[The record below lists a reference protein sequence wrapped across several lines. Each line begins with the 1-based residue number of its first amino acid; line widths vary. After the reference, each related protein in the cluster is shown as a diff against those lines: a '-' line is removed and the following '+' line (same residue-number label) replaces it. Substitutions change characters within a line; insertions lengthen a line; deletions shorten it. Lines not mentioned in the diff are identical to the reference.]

1 MSIESQ
7 IHALQQSLSDSVTM
21 VAVTKT
27 QSPEA
32 VETAYASGVRHFGE
46 NYLNE
51 AQEKI
56 LALKNLDCQWH
67 YIGLIQTKKCKKLA
81 ELFDWVQTV
90 CSESIADELNRCN
103 QLLAKKQNIL
113 IQVKVLPDE
122 NKAGLSFSECLDL
135 IEKIKVLPYLKLRG
149 LMAILPLGLEENEQY
164 LAFLSLK
171 NFFDECNQHL
181 EEPMDTLSMGMS
193 DDYQIAIR
201 AGSNMIRVGRSIFG
215 ERI

>member
-56 LALKNLDCQWH
+56 LALKHLDCHWH

-135 IEKIKVLPYLKLRG
+135 IEKIKFLPHLKLRG
-149 LMAILPLGLEENEQY
+149 LMAILPLGLDENEQY

-171 NFFDECNQHL
+171 KFFDECNQHL

-193 DDYQIAIR
+193 DDYELAIR
-201 AGSNMIRVGRSIFG
+201 AGSNMIRMGRCIFG